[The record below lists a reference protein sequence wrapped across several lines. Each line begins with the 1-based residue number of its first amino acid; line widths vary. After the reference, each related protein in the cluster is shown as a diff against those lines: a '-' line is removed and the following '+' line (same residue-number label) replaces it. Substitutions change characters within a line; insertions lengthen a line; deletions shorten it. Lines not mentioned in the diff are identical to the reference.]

1 VQAAPGFVR
10 LEDGAAH
17 SITLAG
23 DRAGRLLISAGDQSQ
38 ELGLPTLA
46 AFTAPTAADD
56 ATRQIDL
63 VAATEAPIHGVCLR
77 CTAAAVKLPA
87 SPVPVLL
94 DHANTVME
102 MAATS

>member
-1 VQAAPGFVR
+1 MR
-10 LEDGAAH
+10 LVDGAGH
-17 SITLAG
+17 SIALAG
-23 DRAGRLLISAGDQSQ
+23 HRAGRLLISAGDQSQ

-46 AFTAPTAADD
+46 AFTAPTTADD

-63 VAATEAPIHGVCLR
+63 VVATEAPIHGVSLR

-87 SPVPVLL
+87 EPVPALL
-94 DHANTVME
+94 DHANTVMA